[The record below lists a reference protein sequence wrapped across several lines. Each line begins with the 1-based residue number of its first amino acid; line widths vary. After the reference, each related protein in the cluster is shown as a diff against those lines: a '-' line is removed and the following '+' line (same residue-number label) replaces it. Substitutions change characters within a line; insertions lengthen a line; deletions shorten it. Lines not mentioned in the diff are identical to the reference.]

1 MEADPINA
9 EGIAANARAESLG
22 AEITELCACSYALE
36 ARFLDLLREFDAGK
50 SWERLGFHS
59 CAHWM
64 NLKCSMGLHAA
75 RERLRVAHALANLPK
90 MARAFAEGRLSYS
103 KVRAMTR
110 VADSTNED
118 YLLMI
123 AKHGTAWHVETLVRK
138 TRRVIRLR
146 EAARTDEP
154 HRLRSLQCHYD
165 EDGMLVLK
173 ARLPAEQG
181 ALVVAALERAMEQA
195 EAEGVTANIPPPALQ
210 WQVSQE
216 FPHVPAGTSAT
227 AREPRSEQIRE
238 PRHARRA
245 DGLVQLAESY
255 LAETAHGG
263 SSAERYRVVVHVSAE
278 TLQGHADV
286 ANTDDLTVS
295 DVPAGTS
302 HLEHGPHVPAGT
314 SRRLACDASLVALL
328 EDAEGIPLS
337 VGRQTRSIPPWLRRA
352 LQARDGGCRFPGCT
366 HTRFVDGHHIQH
378 WADGGETSL
387 DNLVLLCR
395 YHHRLVHEGGF
406 HCERSISGE
415 VVFTSPAE
423 ERLAPYDE
431 LPGMDTGEDP
441 IAWLERHADTA
452 HIDATTCVTQWY
464 AGDRMD
470 WNLAVGHMFAHEQ
483 QAASHRSADIRRE

>member
-22 AEITELCACSYALE
+22 AELTELCACSYALE
-36 ARFLDLLREFDAGK
+36 ARFLERLREFDAGK
-50 SWERLGFHS
+50 YWERLGFHS

-75 RERLRVAHALANLPK
+75 RERLRVAHALASLPK
-90 MARAFAEGRLSYS
+90 MTRAFAEGRLSYS

-110 VADSTNED
+110 VADSANED

-154 HRLRSLQCHYD
+154 QRLRSLQCHYD

-181 ALVVAALERAMEQA
+181 ALVVAALEQAMEQA
-195 EAEGVTANIPPPALQ
+195 EADGVTADIPPPALQ
-210 WQVSQE
+210 WQTSQE
-216 FPHVPAGTSAT
+216 LPRVPAGTSASE
-227 AREPRSEQIRE
+227 RECRGEPVRE

-278 TLQGHADV
+278 TLQHHIANAADM
-286 ANTDDLTVS
+286 TGS
-295 DVPAGTS
+295 DVPVGTS

-314 SRRLACDASLVALL
+314 SRRLSCDAALVALL

-366 HTRFVDGHHIQH
+366 HTRFIDGHHIQH

-387 DNLVLLCR
+387 ENLVLLCR

-406 HCERSISGE
+406 HCERSINGE

-423 ERLAPYDE
+423 ERLAPFAE
-431 LPGMDTGEDP
+431 LPGIDTGEDP
-441 IAWLERHADTA
+441 IAWLERHADIA
-452 HIDATTCVTQWY
+452 HIGAMTCVTQWY
-464 AGDRMD
+464 AGERMD
-470 WNLAVGHMFAHEQ
+470 WHLAVGHMFALEQ
-483 QAASHRSADIRRE
+483 QAAS